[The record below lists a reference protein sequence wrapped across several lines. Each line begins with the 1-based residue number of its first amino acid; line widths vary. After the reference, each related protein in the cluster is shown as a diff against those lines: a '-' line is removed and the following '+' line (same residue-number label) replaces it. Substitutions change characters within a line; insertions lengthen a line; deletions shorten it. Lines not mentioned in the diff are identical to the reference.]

1 MGQKARKGIFITTS
15 GFTADAKSYVESID
29 AKIILIDG
37 TRLTEL
43 MIENNLGVSV
53 QNVYEIKR
61 IDSDYF
67 DAEGF

>member
-1 MGQKARKGIFITTS
+1 ML
-15 GFTADAKSYVESID
+15 DAPHYVESID

-37 TRLTEL
+37 NRLTEL

-67 DAEGF
+67 DEEGF